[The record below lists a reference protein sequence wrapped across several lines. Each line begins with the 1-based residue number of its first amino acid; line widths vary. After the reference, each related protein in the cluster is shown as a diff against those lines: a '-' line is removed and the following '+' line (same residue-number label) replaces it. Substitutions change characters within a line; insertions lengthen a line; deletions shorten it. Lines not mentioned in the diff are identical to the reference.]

1 MHHSLQELSTI
12 PVTQSSDFITDLD
25 TYRIDH
31 FAGGGIPFVCG
42 GYANST
48 YTDVCHK
55 YVATSDE
62 WVISGTMAEA
72 RAQTGYGSSESWGL
86 VMAGGFNFNYLSSI
100 ESTDNGEIFRT
111 LPDLE
116 IENFDS
122 CLVVVDDDRIFTCG
136 GFLGTTDT
144 FIFSNKT
151 NLWSRY
157 IHLGWRPFQKY

>member
-42 GYANST
+42 GLDQSS

-86 VMAGGFNFNYLSSI
+86 VMAGGLNSNTMLSSI
-100 ESTDNGEIFRT
+100 ETTDNIIQNHIVKVSGLCIRY
-111 LPDLE
+111 L
-116 IENFDS
+116 
-122 CLVVVDDDRIFTCG
+122 
-136 GFLGTTDT
+136 FL
-144 FIFSNKT
+144 K
-151 NLWSRY
+151 
-157 IHLGWRPFQKY
+157 